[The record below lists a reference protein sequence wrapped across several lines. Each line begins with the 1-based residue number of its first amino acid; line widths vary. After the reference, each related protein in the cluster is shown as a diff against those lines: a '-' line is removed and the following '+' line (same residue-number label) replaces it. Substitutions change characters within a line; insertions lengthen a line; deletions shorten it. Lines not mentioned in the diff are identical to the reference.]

1 MMYKFYLSLLM
12 LIVSTTSFA
21 QRLEMSLNMGSTG
34 YTTTDS
40 RSEYYNTSVSHD
52 VDFGFALSIPISTK
66 LIFIQPELNFTRRSA
81 ETSIGSINNVRAYCE
96 ALEIP
101 LLFCFQKTTS
111 NENLSFYGCLG
122 PSLSMV
128 YKQRLLA
135 PAGTTLPPTQ
145 GTSYTLGDIY
155 KVGGVGEIGVRWER
169 SEKRAFTIG
178 IRSSY
183 DVNAMTKTDDI
194 PAFKFRTLSIKA
206 GYIVKF

>member
-1 MMYKFYLSLLM
+1 M
-12 LIVSTTSFA
+12 LVVSTTSFA
-21 QRLEMSLNMGSTG
+21 QRLEMSLSMGSTG
-34 YTTTDS
+34 YITTDS
-40 RSEYYNTSVSHD
+40 RSEYYNTYVFHD
-52 VDFGFALSIPISTK
+52 VDFGFAFSIPISTK
-66 LIFIQPELNFTRRSA
+66 LIFIQPELNFTRRTA
-81 ETSIGSINNVRAYCE
+81 ETSIGNINNVRAYCE
-96 ALEIP
+96 ALEVP
-101 LLFCFQKTTS
+101 LLFCFRKTTL
-111 NENLSFYGCLG
+111 NEKLSFYGCLG

-135 PAGTTLPPTQ
+135 PPGITFPPTQ
-145 GTSYTLGDIY
+145 GTSHTLGDIY
-155 KVGGVGEIGVRWER
+155 KVGGVGEVGVRWER